1 MYSKQYKDPKRYS
14 YRGKEG
20 VLSEFQKY
28 ISSARTDPDYNEF
41 DDIELAGHFVASKFS
56 HHAEELNL
64 AQEEQLIN
72 IFKKMKDRPEM
83 SEKRYNET
91 MRNAYGLAIMAE
103 KRRAKRKGIPEDKRA
118 VAYLEK
124 RREEYPQ
131 SERIHYSSSLEGKVV
146 STILGAGMIIA
157 GTMFIPTGFTGF
169 SILGMGESFG
179 VKLPGMM
186 VILVGLAVLYLT
198 FRKR

>member
-146 STILGAGMIIA
+146 ATILGAGMII
-157 GTMFIPTGFTGF
+157 GGYIVVPKSLTGFAVMSANG
-169 SILGMGESFG
+169 SVGAGIAG
-179 VKLPGMM
+179 
-186 VILVGLAVLYLT
+186 VILMAAGLFSVYAAL
-198 FRKR
+198 RNK